1 MTLTGEQ
8 VRKYVGRAVFDADHE
23 MVGEVDAVYFSDDT
37 GEPAWVSFHTD
48 FFAERDAFVPATQI
62 VPTGEGVS
70 IPLPRDVIRSM
81 PRIKPRDGA
90 LSSAQVARLH
100 EFFGTFSGQHFASAH
115 EGAPKFADISHIP
128 DPRQSFKGRAHE
140 TAFGT
145 GIAGPNEPHDVT
157 LQGTGNSAP

>member
-48 FFAERDAFVPATQI
+48 FFAERDAFVPVTQI

-100 EFFGTFSGQHFASAH
+100 EFLGRSRAS
-115 EGAPKFADISHIP
+115 IS
-128 DPRQSFKGRAHE
+128 PRLTRVPRSSPTSVTSRTRASRSRAVR
-140 TAFGT
+140 TRPPSVPGSRART
-145 GIAGPNEPHDVT
+145 SRT
-157 LQGTGNSAP
+157 T

>member
-1 MTLTGEQ
+1 MTLISEE
-8 VRKYVGRAVFDADHE
+8 VRKYVGRTVFDSDHE
-23 MVGEVDAVYFSDDT
+23 MVGAVDGIYFSDAT
-37 GEPAWVSFHTD
+37 GEPVWVSFSTD
-48 FFAERDAFVPATQI
+48 FFAERDAFVPAAQI
-62 VPTGEGVS
+62 TPFAQGLS
-70 IPLPRDVIRSM
+70 IPLDRDTIRHM
-81 PRIKPRDGA
+81 PRIKPRGGA

-115 EGAPKFADISHIP
+115 EGAPKFADIRGIP
-128 DPRQSFKGRAHE
+128 DPRASFKGRSHE

>member
-1 MTLTGEQ
+1 MTLTGEAA
-8 VRKYVGRAVFDADHE
+8 RKYVGLTVFDSDHE
-23 MVGEVDAVYFSDDT
+23 MVGQVDGIYFSDAT

-48 FFAERDAFVPATQI
+48 FFAERDAFVPAAQI
-62 VPTGEGVS
+62 TPFGQGISVP
-70 IPLPRDVIRSM
+70 LDRDTIRSM

-115 EGAPKFADISHIP
+115 EGAPQFADISDIP
-128 DPRQSFKGRAHE
+128 DPRASFSGRSHE

-145 GIAGPNEPHDVT
+145 GRAGPGEPHDVT
-157 LQGTGNSAP
+157 LQGTGNPAP